1 MSLAALTFGK
11 FQDAFL
17 QEIHSE
23 ISSFSRQEEAGHYV
37 QAPEGITVTE
47 SDILPPDPIRQG
59 GLVRPNEVRPL
70 LLWHQLDLPT
80 VRINR
85 SPSIVTSN
93 TPSNNL
99 QERLYLDWIDWL

>member
-70 LLWHQLDLPT
+70 LLCHQSEFSDG
-80 VRINR
+80 

-93 TPSNNL
+93 TPSNNQ